1 MSKYVR
7 IKEITTTNQARS
19 LLSNRVVKITTEE
32 EELLFAGGYISVIV
46 NEQSPFSLGVT
57 KVDLFMEDIDW
68 DITNSDRIFIKFYDR
83 EKFIDEFFEEIGETP
98 INIHLFGMVAEGY
111 SGEIYSIKKSDML
124 KDSFILN
131 DYEISKN
138 WVITHYVDFLFDEF
152 DKSMDN
158 LKNNFNNKKVKIY
171 VASSF
176 FSDPVF
182 MWTEWLAKELREEFG
197 DKVELYVPQENDE
210 INDKE
215 NGGSDIDI
223 YEADIQDHLLTSDI
237 LIANVDGVEIDA
249 GVAGEI
255 LSASTHNEL
264 EDKTIKI
271 IGLTTDMR
279 YGAEGDDHFYI
290 NKMVVGAVKKWGT
303 FITGKPHNREGYLKQ
318 IKNEVKQIL
327 LDY

>member
-7 IKEITTTNQARS
+7 IREVVTDDRARG
-19 LLSNRVVKITTEE
+19 LLSNRIIKITTEE
-32 EELLFAGGYISVIV
+32 EELLFAGGYISIIV
-46 NEQSPFSLGVT
+46 NEQSPFSLGAT

-68 DITNSDRIFIKFYDR
+68 DITSSDRIFIKFYDR
-83 EKFIDEFFEEIGETP
+83 EEFIDNFFEEMGESP
-98 INIHLFGMVAEGY
+98 IDIFLFGMVAEGH
-111 SGEIYSIKKSDML
+111 SGEIYSIKKSDVFN
-124 KDSFILN
+124 DSFIIN
-131 DYEISKN
+131 DYEVSKN
-138 WVITHYVDFLFDEF
+138 WVTTHYMDFLFDEL
-152 DKSMDN
+152 DKSIDN
-158 LKNNFNNKKVKIY
+158 LKNKKDDKKVKIY
-171 VASSF
+171 IASSF

-197 DKVELYVPQENDE
+197 DRVELYVPQENDE

-223 YEADIQDHLLTSDI
+223 YEADIQDQLLTSDM
-237 LIANVDGVEIDA
+237 LIANMDGVEIDS

-279 YGAEGDDHFYI
+279 YGADGDDHFYI

-303 FITGKPHNREGYLKQ
+303 FITGKPHNREEYLKQ
-318 IKNEVKQIL
+318 IKDEVRQIL

>member
-7 IKEITTTNQARS
+7 IKEDITGDMVADC
-19 LLSNRVVKITTEE
+19 LSNRIIKITKEE
-32 EELLFAGGYISVIV
+32 EEILLGGGYISIV
-46 NEQSPFSLGVT
+46 VGKQSPLFLGNP
-57 KVDLFMEDIDW
+57 KVGLFMEDIDW
-68 DITNSDRIFIKFYDR
+68 DIISPDRIFVKFHDR
-83 EKFIDEFFEEIGETP
+83 EKFTSEFFKKIDNSP
-98 INIHLFGMVAEGY
+98 INTYSFLKIIEGY
-111 SGEIYSIKKSDML
+111 TGEVYSIRKNDVFKDFFIINGYEMSKSWATM
-124 KDSFILN
+124 N
-131 DYEISKN
+131 
-138 WVITHYVDFLFDEF
+138 YVDFLFDGF
-152 DKSMDN
+152 DKSMNN
-158 LKNNFNNKKVKIY
+158 LKYISSNKKVKIY

-182 MWTEWLAKELREEFG
+182 MWTEWLAKELREKFG

-223 YEADIQDHLLTSDI
+223 YEADIQDQLLTSDI
-237 LIANVDGVEIDA
+237 LIANMDGVEIDS

-264 EDKTIKI
+264 EDKSIKI

-279 YGAEGDDHFYI
+279 YGADGDDHFYI

-303 FITGKPHNREGYLKQ
+303 FITGKPNNREEYLEQ
-318 IKNEVKQIL
+318 IKDEVKQIL